1 MEIAVYC
8 GKVYSW
14 TDEICKNNVG
24 YPVLNYNSVIE
35 WISSRGERA
44 FLIFGTDVIP
54 YTLYDYPNKP
64 INETEI
70 FKFMGRGGTVI
81 WVGDTPFYYVDKN
94 GVKEEIFSKGNP
106 FPFVPKNLER
116 KPMSK
121 NSENTIVGEI
131 LEYNPKESW
140 RPVGANPSLIPISIT
155 EKEGGGEMLYSTW
168 IYKYG
173 KGRFVRI
180 YDSPYVNVD
189 YVLSLPGKLSNLGI
203 GVRIR
208 NYRRLSDFKMI
219 LPNFKIGVIMGKNN
233 VGKTSVLEAI
243 AMLDTNNVSKIRAFR
258 GRISNQIAETELFL
272 NNEYYRIEFSDASS
286 TRIGDARILLIYS
299 SNANPTV
306 TYEPSILR
314 KVTELL
320 SEFDP
325 NIFYVYLSAGNE
337 LRVLFND
344 KTDVSINELGYGY
357 KSLLNF
363 ILSYVVYQPKIIL
376 IDDLEGFA
384 LHPELLK
391 QFYDFLLKLDVDLIL
406 ITTQSSDVYAYL
418 AEKRSDNVRFILIND
433 GKYEVLSSE
442 EVLDRMD
449 YEDLRYTAL
458 KISNEVH

>member
-14 TDEICKNNVG
+14 TDEICKYNSG
-24 YPVLNYNSVIE
+24 YPILDYNSVVN
-35 WISSRGERA
+35 WVSSHGEGS

-54 YTLYDYPNKP
+54 YTLYDYPNRP
-64 INETEI
+64 VSETEI
-70 FKFMGRGGTVI
+70 FKFMERGGTVI

-106 FPFVPKNLER
+106 FPFIPKNLEHR
-116 KPMSK
+116 PVSEK
-121 NSENTIVGEI
+121 SENSIVGEM
-131 LEYNPKESW
+131 LVYDPKESW
-140 RPVGANPSLIPISIT
+140 RPVEAIPSLVPISIV
-155 EKEGGGEMLYSTW
+155 KQGGGILYSTW

-173 KGRFVRI
+173 RGKFVRV
-180 YDSPYVNVD
+180 YDSPYVNAK
-189 YVLSLPGKLSNLGI
+189 YVLSLPEKLSKLGI

-208 NYRRLSDFKMI
+208 NYRKLKDFKMI
-219 LPNFKIGVIMGKNN
+219 LPRFKIGVILGKNN
-233 VGKTSVLEAI
+233 VGKTSILEAI
-243 AMLDTNNVSKIRAFR
+243 AMLDSNNVSKIRAFR
-258 GRISNQIAETELFL
+258 GRISNQVAETELFL
-272 NNEYYRIEFSDASS
+272 NEYYRVEFSDTASS
-286 TRIGDARILLIYS
+286 RIKDAKVLLIYS
-299 SNANPTV
+299 HNIIPTA
-306 TYEPSILR
+306 TFDSSILR
-314 KVTELL
+314 KVTDLL

-376 IDDLEGFA
+376 IDDLEGFS

-391 QFYDFLLKLDVDLIL
+391 QFYDLLLRLDVDLIL

-433 GKYEVLSSE
+433 DKYEVLTSE

-458 KISNEVH
+458 KISSEVH

>member
-1 MEIAVYC
+1 M
-8 GKVYSW
+8 W
-14 TDEICKNNVG
+14 
-24 YPVLNYNSVIE
+24 
-35 WISSRGERA
+35 
-44 FLIFGTDVIP
+44 
-54 YTLYDYPNKP
+54 
-64 INETEI
+64 
-70 FKFMGRGGTVI
+70 RGGTVI

-106 FPFVPKNLER
+106 FPFVPKNLEL

-121 NSENTIVGEI
+121 NSENTIVGDI

-155 EKEGGGEMLYSTW
+155 EKEEGGGEMLYSTW

-173 KGRFVRI
+173 KGRFVRV

-189 YVLSLPGKLSNLGI
+189 YVLSLPRKLSNLGI

-208 NYRRLSDFKMI
+208 NYRRLSDFKMV

-243 AMLDTNNVSKIRAFR
+243 AMLDANNVSKIRAFR

-272 NNEYYRIEFSDASS
+272 NNEYYRVEFSDAPS

-384 LHPELLK
+384 FHPELLK

>member
-14 TDEICKNNVG
+14 THEVCKYNTG
-24 YPVLNYNSVIE
+24 YPVLNYNSVVE
-35 WISSRGERA
+35 WISSRGEGA

-70 FKFMGRGGTVI
+70 FKFMERGGTVI
-81 WVGDTPFYYVDKN
+81 GVGDTPLYYVDKN
-94 GVKEEIFSKGNP
+94 GVKEEIFSRGNP
-106 FPFVPKNLER
+106 FPFVPKNFEH

-140 RPVGANPSLIPISIT
+140 RPVGPNPSLIPISIT

-173 KGRFVRI
+173 KGRFVRV

-320 SEFDP
+320 SGFDP

>member
-8 GKVYSW
+8 GKVYNW
-14 TDEICKNNVG
+14 TDEICKHNVG
-24 YPVLNYNSVIE
+24 YHVLNYNSVIE
-35 WISSRGERA
+35 WISSRGEGA

-106 FPFVPKNLER
+106 FPFVPKNLEH

-173 KGRFVRI
+173 KGRFVRV

-272 NNEYYRIEFSDASS
+272 DNEYYRIEFSDASS
-286 TRIGDARILLIYS
+286 TRIGEARILLIYS

>member
-14 TDEICKNNVG
+14 TDEICKHKVRL
-24 YPVLNYNSVIE
+24 PVLNYNSVIE

-54 YTLYDYPNKP
+54 YTLYDYPNRP

-70 FKFMGRGGTVI
+70 FKFMERGGTVI

-106 FPFVPKNLER
+106 FPFVPKNFER

-121 NSENTIVGEI
+121 NSENTVVGDI

-173 KGRFVRI
+173 KGRFVRV

-243 AMLDTNNVSKIRAFR
+243 AMLDTSNVSKIRAFR

>member
-1 MEIAVYC
+1 
-8 GKVYSW
+8 
-14 TDEICKNNVG
+14 
-24 YPVLNYNSVIE
+24 
-35 WISSRGERA
+35 
-44 FLIFGTDVIP
+44 
-54 YTLYDYPNKP
+54 
-64 INETEI
+64 
-70 FKFMGRGGTVI
+70 
-81 WVGDTPFYYVDKN
+81 
-94 GVKEEIFSKGNP
+94 
-106 FPFVPKNLER
+106 VPKNFEL

-173 KGRFVRI
+173 KGRFVRV

-384 LHPELLK
+384 LHQELLK

>member
-14 TDEICKNNVG
+14 TDEICKHKVRL
-24 YPVLNYNSVIE
+24 PVLNYNSVIE

-70 FKFMGRGGTVI
+70 FKFMERGGTVI

-106 FPFVPKNLER
+106 FPFVPKNFER

-121 NSENTIVGEI
+121 NSENTVVGEI

-140 RPVGANPSLIPISIT
+140 RPVEANPSLIPISIT
-155 EKEGGGEMLYSTW
+155 EKERGGEMLYSTW

-173 KGRFVRI
+173 KGRFVRV
-180 YDSPYVNVD
+180 YDSPYVNVG

-357 KSLLNF
+357 RSLLNF

>member
-14 TDEICKNNVG
+14 TDEICKHKVRL
-24 YPVLNYNSVIE
+24 PVLNYNSVIE

-64 INETEI
+64 INETDI
-70 FKFMGRGGTVI
+70 FKFMERGGTVI

-106 FPFVPKNLER
+106 FPFVPKNFER

-155 EKEGGGEMLYSTW
+155 EKERGGEMLYSTW
-168 IYKYG
+168 IYRYG
-173 KGRFVRI
+173 KGRFVRV

-258 GRISNQIAETELFL
+258 GRISDQIAETELFL

>member
-14 TDEICKNNVG
+14 TDEICKYNLR
-24 YPVLNYNSVIE
+24 YPILDYNSVVG
-35 WISSRGERA
+35 WVSSRGEGS

-54 YTLYDYPNKP
+54 YTLYDYPNNP

-70 FKFMGRGGTVI
+70 FKFMERGGTVI
-81 WVGDTPFYYVDKN
+81 WVGDTPFYYVDKNN

-106 FPFVPKNLER
+106 FPFVPKNLEH
-116 KPMSK
+116 KPMSE
-121 NSENTIVGEI
+121 NSENTIVGEM
-131 LEYNPKESW
+131 LEYNPKDSW
-140 RPVGANPSLIPISIT
+140 RPVEANPLLIPVSVI
-155 EKEGGGEMLYSTW
+155 KQGGGILYSTW

-173 KGRFVRI
+173 KGRFVRV
-180 YDSPYVNVD
+180 YDSPYVNVN
-189 YVLSLPGKLSNLGI
+189 YVLSLPEKLSKLGI
-203 GVRIR
+203 GIRIR
-208 NYRRLSDFKMI
+208 NYRKLNDFKMI
-219 LPNFKIGVIMGKNN
+219 SPNFKIGVILGKNN
-233 VGKTSVLEAI
+233 VGKTSILEAI
-243 AMLDTNNVSKIRAFR
+243 AMLDTNNVNKVREFR
-258 GRISNQIAETELFL
+258 GRISNQTAETELFL
-272 NNEYYRIEFSDASS
+272 NEKYYRSVFSETLL
-286 TRIGDARILLIYS
+286 TRLGDAKVLLIYS
-299 SNANPTV
+299 HNANPTTTFDV
-306 TYEPSILR
+306 SILR
-314 KVTELL
+314 KVTDLL

-325 NIFYVYLSAGNE
+325 NIFYVYLSASNE

-363 ILSYVVYQPKIIL
+363 ILSYAVYQPKIIL

-391 QFYDFLLKLDVDLIL
+391 QFYDFLLRLDVDLIL

-418 AEKRSDNVRFILIND
+418 AEKRSDNVKFILIND
-433 GKYEVLSSE
+433 ERYEILSSE

-458 KISNEVH
+458 KLSGEVH

>member
-14 TDEICKNNVG
+14 TDEICKHKVRL
-24 YPVLNYNSVIE
+24 PVLNYNSVIE

-106 FPFVPKNLER
+106 FPFVPKNFEL

-173 KGRFVRI
+173 KGRFVRV

-258 GRISNQIAETELFL
+258 GRISDQIAETELFL
-272 NNEYYRIEFSDASS
+272 NNEYYRIQFSDASS
-286 TRIGDARILLIYS
+286 TRIGDAKILLVYS

>member
-14 TDEICKNNVG
+14 TDEICKHKVRL
-24 YPVLNYNSVIE
+24 PVLNYNSVIE

-54 YTLYDYPNKP
+54 YTLYDYPNRP

-70 FKFMGRGGTVI
+70 FKFMERGGTVI

-106 FPFVPKNLER
+106 FPFVPKNFER

-155 EKEGGGEMLYSTW
+155 EKERGGEMLYSTW

-173 KGRFVRI
+173 KGRFVRV

-243 AMLDTNNVSKIRAFR
+243 AMLDTSNVSKIRAFR

-272 NNEYYRIEFSDASS
+272 NNEYYRIQFSDTSS

>member
-1 MEIAVYC
+1 M
-8 GKVYSW
+8 
-14 TDEICKNNVG
+14 
-24 YPVLNYNSVIE
+24 
-35 WISSRGERA
+35 
-44 FLIFGTDVIP
+44 P

-106 FPFVPKNLER
+106 FPFVPKNFEL

-131 LEYNPKESW
+131 LE
-140 RPVGANPSLIPISIT
+140 
-155 EKEGGGEMLYSTW
+155 
-168 IYKYG
+168 
-173 KGRFVRI
+173 
-180 YDSPYVNVD
+180 
-189 YVLSLPGKLSNLGI
+189 
-203 GVRIR
+203 
-208 NYRRLSDFKMI
+208 
-219 LPNFKIGVIMGKNN
+219 
-233 VGKTSVLEAI
+233 
-243 AMLDTNNVSKIRAFR
+243 
-258 GRISNQIAETELFL
+258 
-272 NNEYYRIEFSDASS
+272 YRIEFSDASS

-320 SEFDP
+320 SAFDP

>member
-14 TDEICKNNVG
+14 TDEVCKNNVG
-24 YPVLNYNSVIE
+24 HPILNYNSVIE

-54 YTLYDYPNKP
+54 YTLYDYPNRP
-64 INETEI
+64 LNETEI
-70 FKFMGRGGTVI
+70 FKFMERGGTVI

-106 FPFVPKNLER
+106 FPFVPKNFER

-121 NSENTIVGEI
+121 NSENTVVGEI

-140 RPVGANPSLIPISIT
+140 RPVEANPSLIPISIT
-155 EKEGGGEMLYSTW
+155 EKERGGEMLYSTW
-168 IYKYG
+168 IYRYG
-173 KGRFVRI
+173 KGRFVRV

-243 AMLDTNNVSKIRAFR
+243 AMLDTSNVSKIRAFR

-337 LRVLFND
+337 LRVLFNN

>member
-106 FPFVPKNLER
+106 FPFVPKNFEH

-173 KGRFVRI
+173 KGRFVRV

-243 AMLDTNNVSKIRAFR
+243 PMLDTNNVSKIRAFR
-258 GRISNQIAETELFL
+258 GRISDQIAETELFL

-344 KTDVSINELGYGY
+344 KTDVSINELGYGCR
-357 KSLLNF
+357 SLLNF

-391 QFYDFLLKLDVDLIL
+391 QFYDFLLKLDVD
-406 ITTQSSDVYAYL
+406 
-418 AEKRSDNVRFILIND
+418 
-433 GKYEVLSSE
+433 
-442 EVLDRMD
+442 
-449 YEDLRYTAL
+449 
-458 KISNEVH
+458 